1 MKKAKRELILE
12 AAVHVFSSKG
22 YHNARMEAIAAVAGI
37 GKGTIYEY
45 FPSKLQLFQ
54 DMLNKSLQVY
64 YQNFNPEEMKQLS
77 VEQRLCIIFETHIKF
92 CRDNKDLT
100 RLVFWDSD
108 IFDEELREWLY
119 TQRQEKEER
128 VLEIIEEGMARGEL
142 RELDPMLVKVLLTG
156 SVAAMW
162 APITLDG
169 WEIAPEVL
177 ARDVTDILM
186 NGLKK

>member
-22 YHNARMEAIAAVAGI
+22 YHNARMEEIAAVAGI

-45 FPSKLQLFQ
+45 FASKLQLFQ

-77 VEQRLCIIFETHIKF
+77 VEQRLRIIFETHIKF
-92 CRDNKDLT
+92 CRDNKELT

-108 IFDEELREWLY
+108 IFDEELRDWIY

-128 VLEIIEEGMARGEL
+128 VVEIIQEGIARGEL

-169 WEIAPEVL
+169 WETAPEEL
-177 ARDVTDILM
+177 AHDVTDILM

>member
-1 MKKAKRELILE
+1 
-12 AAVHVFSSKG
+12 
-22 YHNARMEAIAAVAGI
+22 
-37 GKGTIYEY
+37 
-45 FPSKLQLFQ
+45 
-54 DMLNKSLQVY
+54 
-64 YQNFNPEEMKQLS
+64 MKQLP
-77 VEQRLCIIFETHIKF
+77 VEQRLRIIFETHIKF
-92 CRDNKDLT
+92 CRDNKELT

-108 IFDEELREWLY
+108 VFDQELREWIY

-128 VLEIIEEGMARGEL
+128 VVEIIEEGMARGEL

-162 APITLDG
+162 APITLDC

-177 ARDVTDILM
+177 AHNVTDILM